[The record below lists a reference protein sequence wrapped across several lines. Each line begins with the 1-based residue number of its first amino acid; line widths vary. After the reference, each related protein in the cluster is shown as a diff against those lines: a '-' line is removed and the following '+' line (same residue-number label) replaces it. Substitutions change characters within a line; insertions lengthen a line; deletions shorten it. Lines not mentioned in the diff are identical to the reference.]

1 MTQLVIRFRQTV
13 LYVTGITFLY
23 DSYEMAYFDQ
33 IKSVLK
39 PRMKLFNR
47 GRNPRLS
54 LKYGIKLWFLIDLFD
69 TISVGKVPLNSI
81 T

>member
-23 DSYEMAYFDQ
+23 DSYEMAYFDH

-39 PRMKLFNR
+39 PRMNYLTVVET
-47 GRNPRLS
+47 PRLS

>member
-39 PRMKLFNR
+39 PRMNYLTVVET
-47 GRNPRLS
+47 PRLS